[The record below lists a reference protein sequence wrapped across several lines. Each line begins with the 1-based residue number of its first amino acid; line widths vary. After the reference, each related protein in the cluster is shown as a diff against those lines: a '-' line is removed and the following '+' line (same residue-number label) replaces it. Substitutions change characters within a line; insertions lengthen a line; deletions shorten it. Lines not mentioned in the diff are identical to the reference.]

1 MRRIHISF
9 SGIRALAVPFLLP
22 VDGKANCGE
31 KGLVHSLGCSRRREA
46 PTDAHVPALAACQRV
61 LAAAGPGVDRDGL
74 ADNETILHKLAHLL
88 AWKEQKE
95 VRRS

>member
-1 MRRIHISF
+1 MMEMRQQKKKKKEPTVARVTSF
-9 SGIRALAVPFLLP
+9 
-22 VDGKANCGE
+22 
-31 KGLVHSLGCSRRREA
+31 
-46 PTDAHVPALAACQRV
+46 AACQRV